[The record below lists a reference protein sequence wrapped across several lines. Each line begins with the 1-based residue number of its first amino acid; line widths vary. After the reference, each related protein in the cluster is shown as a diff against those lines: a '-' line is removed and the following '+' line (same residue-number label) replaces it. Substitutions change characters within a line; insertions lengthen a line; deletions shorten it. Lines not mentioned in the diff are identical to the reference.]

1 MPVYEYAPVRPVCG
15 MCPDRFAVIQS
26 ASEAPLESCP
36 FCGMDVTRLVSGAS
50 FRIAKGEVAG
60 FTTFKRAESGVWEKV
75 SGDGVDVLEATPE
88 DRAAVATK
96 PPKLLDL

>member
-1 MPVYEYAPVRPVCG
+1 MPVYEYAPVHPVCG

-50 FRIAKGEVAG
+50 FRIAKGEVPG
-60 FTTFKRAESGVWEKV
+60 FTTFKRAENGVWEKI
-75 SGDGVDVLEATPE
+75 SGEGADVLEATPV
-88 DRAAVATK
+88 DRAAVAEK
-96 PPKLLDL
+96 PVKVLEL